1 MEKFIII
8 GGMPRSG
15 TNLVRRIIGSHS
27 EIAIAPAEFQFF
39 RNHSQGKSVKHTLSN
54 ERLTDWQ
61 VDFSDLYESAP
72 QDVYITALQRY
83 AKQMGKSIA
92 GEKSPLNE
100 FYLETVEAWLKDF
113 ELKFIHMLR
122 NPIDVIASYKNMSF
136 GNNSVEKDNLDW
148 VTTVATNWQRSAI
161 IGMAKMHTNPN
172 KHMVMKF
179 EDLTAA
185 TEVATRNLC
194 GFIGVDFEKERML
207 NLTDFAEHTDN
218 TSFTQSIGQT
228 DLSSR
233 VYQPPSR
240 KQHLK
245 DSEMYVIG
253 KTCGELAWAL
263 GYNDENFQSAPPMK
277 YTNRTSSGIIS
288 RMRRF
293 SRSLLAKTFHRL
305 LG

>member
-1 MEKFIII
+1 MEKFIVI

-39 RNHSQGKSVKHTLSN
+39 RNHSQGKSVRHTLSN

-61 VDFSDLYESAP
+61 VDFSDLYDGTP
-72 QDVYITALQRY
+72 QDVYVTALQRY
-83 AKQMGKSIA
+83 ARQQGKSIA

-122 NPIDVIASYKNMSF
+122 NPIDVIASYKNMF
-136 GNNSVEKDNLDW
+136 FDNNSVEKDNLDRLA
-148 VTTVATNWQRSAI
+148 TVATNWQRSAV
-161 IGMAKMHTNPN
+161 IGIAKMHANPD
-172 KHMVMKF
+172 KHIVMKF

-185 TEVATRNLC
+185 TDVATRTLC
-194 GFIGVDFEKERML
+194 EFIGVDFEKERML

-218 TSFTQSIGQT
+218 TSFIQSVDRAET
-228 DLSSR
+228 SNR

-240 KQHLK
+240 KQFLM
-245 DSEMYVIG
+245 DSEIDAIV

-263 GYNDENFQSAPPMK
+263 GYNDENFQPGPPTPEIHK
-277 YTNRTSSGIIS
+277 TSRGIIS
-288 RMRRF
+288 RIRR
-293 SRSLLAKTFHRL
+293 LIQKPAN
-305 LG
+305 